1 MAIYKFPPKQEVYDL
16 INQANP
22 GLTKPLTATNCV
34 LANPVVIAGAVY
46 PASNSSIVV
55 SPAPGNS
62 DYIGKQTLKYN
73 RRDLSKMFRGI
84 TVSVKKYA
92 TRAPTAGNQLAFTI
106 YELLPDINRLY
117 GLNLTEDDVNTGN
130 ILRGNTLEGGQ
141 YTTTVTVTTKA
152 TSLGY
157 IGSFALK
164 WLNTP
169 QSLVDMITS
178 LDLDGRKYPGGNLFD
193 ETHLPILSGE
203 AYRLDFSQTFI
214 NAGYTPPIFAKATI
228 GLNTTWGNVYAAV
241 AAAINAASGGRTFL
255 KGYVSGENYKTH
267 PGTVLGMTHQCM
279 ALPAPDF
286 PELNSRFYNRCLV
299 VFVPEDCPWAQGN
312 LYLHFNV

>member
-22 GLTKPLTATNCV
+22 GLTKPLAAANCV
-34 LANPVVIAGAVY
+34 LSNPTVIVGAVY

-55 SPAPGNS
+55 APAPGNN

-84 TVSVKKYA
+84 TVLVKKFA
-92 TRAPTAGNQLAFTI
+92 SRNMPTAGYLAFTI

-130 ILRGNTLEGGQ
+130 ILRDSTLENGQ

-152 TSLGY
+152 TSMAY
-157 IGSFALK
+157 VGSFSLK

-193 ETHLPILSGE
+193 ETHLPILTGE
-203 AYRLDFSQTFI
+203 SYRLDSTATIQTVMAVP
-214 NAGYTPPIFAKATI
+214 NPFAKGNISWSAGWI
-228 GLNTTWGNVYAAV
+228 NTYAALMNLV
-241 AAAINAASGGRTFL
+241 NSSSGGRTNL
-255 KGYVSGENYKTH
+255 RSYVGGENYKTN
-267 PGTVLGMTHQCM
+267 PGSIVGMQHQGV
-279 ALPAPDF
+279 ALPSAEF
-286 PELNSRFYNRCLV
+286 PELNSRFYNRALII
-299 VFVPEDCPWAQGN
+299 FVPEDCPWACGHLIFHYN
-312 LYLHFNV
+312 A

>member
-22 GLTKPLTATNCV
+22 GLTKPLTSTNCV

-84 TVSVKKYA
+84 TVLVKKYA

-203 AYRLDFSQTFI
+203 AYRLDFTQTLT
-214 NAGYTPPIFAKATI
+214 NVGYLPPILAKQNFSW
-228 GLNTTWGNVYAAV
+228 NTTWINLMAACC
-241 AAAINAASGGRTFL
+241 AAINTASGGRTNL
-255 KGYVSGENYKTH
+255 RSYVAGENYKTH
-267 PGTVLGMTHQCM
+267 PGSLVGMQFQVV
-279 ALPAPDF
+279 ALPSTEF
-286 PELNSRFYNRCLV
+286 PELNSRFYNRCMI
-299 VFVPEDCPWAQGN
+299 VFVPDDCPWAVGHI
-312 LYLHFNV
+312 LHHYNV

>member
-22 GLTKPLTATNCV
+22 GLSKPLTATNCV
-34 LANPVVIAGAVY
+34 LANPTVIANAVY

-55 SPAPGNS
+55 TPAPGNN

-73 RRDLSKMFRGI
+73 RRDLSKMFRGV
-84 TVSVKKYA
+84 TVLVKKYA
-92 TRAPTAGNQLAFTI
+92 TRNPTAANQLAFTI

-130 ILRGNTLEGGQ
+130 ILRGSTLEGGQ

-157 IGSFALK
+157 IGSFSLK
-164 WLNTP
+164 WMNTP

-203 AYRLDFSQTFI
+203 AYRLDFTQTFI
-214 NAGYTPPIFAKATI
+214 NAGYTPPVLAKQNWSW
-228 GLNTTWGNVYAAV
+228 NTTWINVMAACCT
-241 AAAINAASGGRTFL
+241 AINTASGGRTNL
-255 KGYVSGENYKTH
+255 RGYVAGENYKTH
-267 PGTVLGMTHQCM
+267 PGSLMGMQFQVLS
-279 ALPAPDF
+279 LPSAEF
-286 PELNSRFYNRCLV
+286 PELNSRFYNRCLI
-299 VFVPEDCPWAQGN
+299 VFVPDDCPWAVGHVIHHYN
-312 LYLHFNV
+312 A

>member
-34 LANPVVIAGAVY
+34 LANPAVIANAVY

-55 SPAPGNS
+55 SPAPGNN

-84 TVSVKKYA
+84 TVLVKKYA
-92 TRAPTAGNQLAFTI
+92 SRSMPAGNYLAFTI

-117 GLNLTEDDVNTGN
+117 GLNLTEDDINTGN
-130 ILRGNTLEGGQ
+130 ILRGSTLEGGQ

-169 QSLVDMITS
+169 QSVADMITS
-178 LDLDGRKYPGGNLFD
+178 LDLDGRKYPGGNVFD
-193 ETHLPILSGE
+193 ETHLAILSGE
-203 AYRLDFSQTFI
+203 AYRLDFTQTFI
-214 NAGYTPPIFAKATI
+214 NAGYTPPTFAKGNISWNATWI
-228 GLNTTWGNVYAAV
+228 NLYVAV
-241 AAAINAASGGRTFL
+241 TAAINSASGGRTNL
-255 KGYVSGENYKTH
+255 RSYVGGENYKTH
-267 PGTVLGMTHQCM
+267 PGSIVGMQHQCVS
-279 ALPAPDF
+279 LPSAEF
-286 PELNSRFYNRCLV
+286 PQLNSRFYNRCLIL
-299 VFVPEDCPWAQGN
+299 FVPDDCPWAAGHIIH
-312 LYLHFNV
+312 HFNV